1 MRRLSASGRDL
12 TTPLGI
18 LAAIGCVLAMMA
30 FIGLDPLIIFKP
42 GPIILVVGG
51 AIFASMAGNVA
62 SEVRSLPK
70 VLARAVSGEERSPRA
85 TIERMVE
92 LARIARR
99 EGLLALDRESEQ
111 IGDPFFKKGLQ
122 MVVDGLDPEEVRAV
136 LESEISS
143 LADRH
148 RRGAKFFVDMGGL
161 SPTLGILGTVIGLV
175 KVLADIQNVNT
186 VGPAIAGAFVA
197 TLWGVFMANL
207 VWLPIANKLIRV
219 DELELASMELTLEG
233 LLAIQA
239 GSSPTRIEARLVTFL
254 APRERLA
261 GGEEA
266 EEAA

>member
-1 MRRLSASGRDL
+1 MSKRRLAGRDL
-12 TTPLGI
+12 TTPAGI
-18 LAAIGCVLAMMA
+18 LLAMGCVVAMMM
-30 FIGLDPLIIFKP
+30 FISLSPLVIFKP
-42 GPIILVVGG
+42 GPIILVIGG
-51 AIFASMAGNVA
+51 AIFASAAGNIA

-70 VLARAVSGEERSPRA
+70 IMGRAVSGEERSPRA

-111 IGDPFFKKGLQ
+111 IEDPFFKKGLQ
-122 MVVDGLDPEEVRAV
+122 MVVDGLDPDEVRAV

-143 LADRH
+143 LSDRH

-207 VWLPIANKLIRV
+207 VWLPVANKLIRV
-219 DELELASMELTLEG
+219 NDLELASMELTLEG

-254 APRERLA
+254 APNERQA
-261 GGEEA
+261 GGEA